1 MGRSLKDSII
11 CRLHGKDTPKRYRV
25 QDALTRLDKLI
36 WKTANNFHMKV
47 QHLDIDD
54 LYQQGCLGVLTAWE
68 KFDDTRD
75 IAFITYANWWIL
87 KFIQTFC
94 SAMEYSLTLNSQNQK
109 IYKELC
115 MSRGLS
121 DSVAATP
128 KNAALAMLAKCTNGF
143 AKKLDK
149 DEFSEDDVNIEK
161 TESAHSMNP
170 IIDDVLSKLKEKLDP
185 KEYYIVVSSSG
196 LTHDQP
202 LSIQEISEKLNLP
215 KDYVKTVK
223 EKYHNAVLVAIC
235 S

>member
-1 MGRSLKDSII
+1 MGRSLKESMV

-25 QDALTRLDKLI
+25 HDALTKLDKLI

-94 SAMEYSLTLNSQNQK
+94 SAMEYSLSLNSQNQK

-115 MSRGLS
+115 MGRGLS

-128 KNAALAMLAKCTNGF
+128 KNEALAMLAKCNNGF
-143 AKKLDK
+143 TKKLDK
-149 DEFSEDDVNIEK
+149 DEFSEDDVNLDK
-161 TESAHSMNP
+161 TEASHSVDP
-170 IIDDVLSKLKEKLDP
+170 IINTILSKLKEKLDA
-185 KEYYIVVSSSG
+185 KDYYIVVSSSG
-196 LTHDQP
+196 LVHDQP
-202 LSIQEISEKLNLP
+202 LTVIEISERLNLP
-215 KDYVKTVK
+215 RDYVKSVK
-223 EKYHNAVLVAIC
+223 EKHHNAILSAIC